1 MADSRAPVPSPVL
14 GIVALVVAAGLIAL
28 VLRSKTPQTTPP
40 VVDPSPAAGDVS
52 TPAPSEASPRVPER
66 ADPVAEAPSAED
78 VPVPIRPFDA
88 RESARALV
96 ELMKTDASSLATTLV
111 TVPGEERPGVAT
123 LALVAIM
130 GEPTVP
136 ASTIETLVSAG
147 ADVNART
154 EGGRTPIMLAC
165 AAGEID
171 KVFALLDA
179 GAKAWARDDEGMDAR
194 EHALAREDQLGYEI
208 AAVIEEARMD

>member
-28 VLRSKTPQTTPP
+28 VLRSKSPQTTPP

-52 TPAPSEASPRVPER
+52 TPAASEPSPLVPEQP
-66 ADPVAEAPSAED
+66 DPSAQVPPSDE
-78 VPVPIRPFDA
+78 VPVPIRPFDTQEA
-88 RESARALV
+88 ARALV
-96 ELMKTDASSLATTLV
+96 ELMKTDANSVVNTLV
-111 TVPGEERPGVAT
+111 TVPAESRPGVAT
-123 LALVAIM
+123 SALVAIM
-130 GEPTVP
+130 GEPTIP
-136 ASTIETLVSAG
+136 ASTIETLLSAG

-165 AAGEID
+165 ASGDID